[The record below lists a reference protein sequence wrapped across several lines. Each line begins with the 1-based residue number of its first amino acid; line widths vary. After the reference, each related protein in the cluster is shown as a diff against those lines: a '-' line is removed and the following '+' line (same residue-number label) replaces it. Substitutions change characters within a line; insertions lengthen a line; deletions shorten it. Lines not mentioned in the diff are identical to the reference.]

1 MRAIAIDGPAGAG
14 KSTIAKRVS
23 KELQF
28 IYVDTG
34 ALYRAVGYTAMKK
47 GVLLTQIEDVLPL
60 LDTMEVSIRY
70 LDGTQHVFV
79 DGEDVSS
86 VIRSEEVA
94 AYASKVSPLP
104 EVRQFLFDLQRKL
117 ALENSVVMDG
127 RDIGTVVL
135 PDAGLKIFLTA
146 SVEERA
152 RRRCKELAEKGL
164 SADFE
169 TVKAEIAARDEADMH
184 REIAP
189 LKQAADAVVIDS
201 SDMTLEES
209 VSAVLQL
216 AKEKLSL

>member
-1 MRAIAIDGPAGAG
+1 MKAIAIDGPAGAG
-14 KSTIAKRVS
+14 KSSIAKQVS

-47 GVLLTQIEDVLPL
+47 GVLLAQIEDVLPL
-60 LDTMEVSIRY
+60 LEKMEVSIRY
-70 LDGTQHVFV
+70 LGGAQHVFV
-79 DGEDVSS
+79 DGEDVSE

-94 AYASKVSPLP
+94 AYASRVSPLP
-104 EVRQFLFDLQRKL
+104 KVRQFLFDLQRRL
-117 ALENSVVMDG
+117 ALENNVVMDG

-152 RRRCKELAEKGL
+152 RRRCKELIEKGI

-189 LKQAADAVVIDS
+189 LKKAADAVVIDS
-201 SDMTLEES
+201 SDMTLDES
-209 VSAVLQL
+209 VNAVLRL
-216 AKEKLSL
+216 ARERLSL